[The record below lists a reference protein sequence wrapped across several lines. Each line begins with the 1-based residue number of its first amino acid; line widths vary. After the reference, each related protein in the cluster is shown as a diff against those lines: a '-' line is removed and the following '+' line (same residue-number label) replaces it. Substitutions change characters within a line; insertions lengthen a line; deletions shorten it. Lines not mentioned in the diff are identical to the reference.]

1 MWFGIILFGMAN
13 GFLLLPVIL
22 SFVGTIQTV
31 ADHTKADHGGK
42 VTSIQDENILN
53 VSE

>member
-22 SFVGTIQTV
+22 SYVGTVGTFV
-31 ADHTKADHGGK
+31 DSREGKLHSDHDLQ
-42 VTSIQDENILN
+42 SENSN
-53 VSE
+53 G